1 MNCANCHI
9 NLDWALANRAFFE
22 VDGRQEGLDPIHTH
36 VSSSGEMEV
45 ERQNHRGRIFFMIV
59 LILMLLM
66 LIFGL
71 RTDWVCLPAALLLF
85 GAWFW
90 FTESCERNRAK
101 EVETIWSELARQ
113 TGLTYVPSK
122 PSFLSFTSPRLFGE
136 YRGRYVSM
144 TLEVEGGSGEYD
156 VPTVFTKITLQVINR
171 AHLSL
176 DIRERC
182 SLLRRAGKNDIRSGN
197 HEFDRRFQVRGRP
210 SEFVQRT
217 IDLPDLQNILLSD
230 ESQSRI
236 MKTAY
241 ALSWV
246 SYSRPTIELKDWD
259 LVCRVQGVPTLVYA
273 QTAMLNMLC
282 DLAELAEQMDSDSAD
297 SARRT

>member
-1 MNCANCHI
+1 
-9 NLDWALANRAFFE
+9 
-22 VDGRQEGLDPIHTH
+22 
-36 VSSSGEMEV
+36 
-45 ERQNHRGRIFFMIV
+45 
-59 LILMLLM
+59 
-66 LIFGL
+66 
-71 RTDWVCLPAALLLF
+71 
-85 GAWFW
+85 
-90 FTESCERNRAK
+90 
-101 EVETIWSELARQ
+101 VETIWSELARQ

-122 PSFLSFTSPRLFGE
+122 QSFLSFISPRLFGN

-156 VPTVFTKITLQVINR
+156 VPTVFTKTTLQVINH

-176 DIRERC
+176 DIRDRR

-197 HEFDRRFQVRGRP
+197 DELDRRFQARGTP

-246 SYSRPTIELKDWD
+246 SYSRPTIALKDWD
-259 LVCRVQGVPTLVYA
+259 LVCRVQGVRTAVYA
-273 QTAMLNMLC
+273 HTAMLNMLC
-282 DLAELAEQMDSDSAD
+282 DLAELAEQAVSDSAD
-297 SARRT
+297 SARRK